1 VRAPGLARCCPA
13 LVLLAVLA
21 AAPPGGA
28 RAQAKGAPKARGSAS
43 PKAPDTTFERVAK
56 AADDE
61 RTAGHLEQAVGLYQ
75 QALKARPSWTE
86 GRWYLATILYSLER
100 FAEAREAFLRVVGPR
115 PDDGRAWA
123 FKGLCE
129 FELRNYDRAVSDLQ
143 RAELLGIPGR
153 ELYHVATYH
162 YGILLARY
170 EQFEESL
177 EYLSQL
183 AREGNES
190 ISIAEAL
197 GLSILRM
204 PFLPSEMP
212 PQKREMVLMA
222 GRATIHW
229 ANARRAQARAGYEEL
244 LLRYPEAP
252 NAHYAFGVFLLKEDA
267 DAALDQFNREL
278 QISPLH
284 VPAMLQIALEKDLRA
299 EREEAV
305 ALARK
310 AVETAPRNSA
320 GRNVLGRIL
329 LNRDDVEGAIK
340 NLEEGVKLAPL
351 SREMHFELARA
362 YARAGRKDDAAR
374 ERETFK
380 KLDEATQAMRN
391 VGRSPRGVDPA
402 SNEKSPE

>member
-1 VRAPGLARCCPA
+1 VKAPGLAGCRPA
-13 LVLLAVLA
+13 LALLAVLA
-21 AAPPGGA
+21 AAPPGAA
-28 RAQAKGAPKARGSAS
+28 RAQAQSTPKARGAES
-43 PKAPDTTFERVAK
+43 PKASDATFERVAK
-56 AADDE
+56 AADEE
-61 RTAGHLEQAVGLYQ
+61 RSAGHLEQAVRLYQ

-86 GRWYLATILYSLER
+86 GRWYLGTILYSLER
-100 FAEAREAFLRVVGPR
+100 FAEAREAFLRVVGTK

-143 RAELLGIPGR
+143 RAELLGIPGK
-153 ELYHVATYH
+153 EFYHVATYH
-162 YGILLARY
+162 YGILLTRY
-170 EQFEESL
+170 EQFEESM
-177 EYLSQL
+177 EHLSQL

-190 ISIAEAL
+190 VSIAEAL

-229 ANARRAQARAGYEEL
+229 ANARRAPARAGYEEL
-244 LLRYPEAP
+244 VLRYPEAP
-252 NAHYAFGVFLLKEDA
+252 NVHYAFGLFLLKEDA
-267 DAALDQFNREL
+267 DAALDQFSREL
-278 QISPLH
+278 RISPLH

-305 ALARK
+305 VLAQK
-310 AVETAPRNSA
+310 AVEIAPRSSA

-329 LNRDDVEGAIK
+329 LNRGDVEGAIK

-380 KLDEATQAMRN
+380 KLDEATQAARN
-391 VGRSPRGVDPA
+391 TGRSPSGADPT
-402 SNEKSPE
+402 SNEKPPE